1 MRKLA
6 LGSVLLL
13 ITLALEGCATQ
24 QSGGQAPLKG
34 LAPYTQNGVRY
45 TPVKSWEGFS
55 EDGVASWYG
64 PPYHGRKTAS
74 GETFDTYAKFT
85 AAHKTLPFNICVHVS
100 NKENGQD
107 VVVKINDRGPFVAG
121 RILDLSKVAAD
132 KLGVTKG
139 GIARVHMETVALA
152 NSDGSCDGAP
162 GVSVWAKIQGF
173 FTRLF

>member
-1 MRKLA
+1 MRSAALA
-6 LGSVLLL
+6 TVLLL
-13 ITLALEGCATQ
+13 ATLMFQGCATQ
-24 QSGGQAPLKG
+24 QSGGQATLKG

-74 GETFDTYAKFT
+74 GETFDTYAAYT
-85 AAHKTLPFNICVHVS
+85 AAHKTLPFNVCVSVA
-100 NKENGQD
+100 NRDNGKEA
-107 VVVKINDRGPFVAG
+107 VVKINDRGPFVAG
-121 RILDLSKVAAD
+121 RILDLSKIAAD
-132 KLGVTKG
+132 KLGLTKSG
-139 GIARVHMETVALA
+139 TARVHMEAVSLA
-152 NSDGSCDGAP
+152 NADGSCDGAP